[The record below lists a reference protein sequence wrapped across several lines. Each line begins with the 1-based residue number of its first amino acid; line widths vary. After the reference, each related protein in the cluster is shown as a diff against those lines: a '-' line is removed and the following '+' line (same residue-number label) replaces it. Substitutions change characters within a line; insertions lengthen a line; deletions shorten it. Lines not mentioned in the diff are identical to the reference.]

1 MLKVCNL
8 HKPVFFFT
16 LFCFLVWVL
25 PSCKQQ
31 SNVDRQPTMLD
42 SLIER
47 ANSMKE
53 VDNFKGASKYID
65 SVFALIQ
72 APTVKDRF
80 AYYHFYYDMYYDMHD
95 TTRVLQYT
103 DSMIWLLESTNS
115 QKVLSEEYAIA
126 NYTKADRLFE
136 QNNFIEAFRYY
147 HISKE
152 IAKANRDSC
161 ILGYFNYKLGMV
173 LYRGEQYSKS
183 IRYFKESF
191 DGLNSC
197 GDWLPYFYRMQELDG
212 NIALCYNKLGKYD
225 SALIHFNAALVRI
238 EEGKQKYPES
248 KRMLFEKAAGVVFGN
263 MGTAYMGLKKYHEA
277 ETVFLKSIRSNE
289 KKGYDNYDAQYTRIK
304 LADLYIITGRLQEA
318 GRYLDVVKMVLD
330 TLPGAEVRLRWYN
343 SKWKYANAV
352 NNPADAGTFQL
363 AYFMLKDSLNM
374 ANRKIYQM
382 DLDGRVQN
390 MEHETQI
397 TALEKT
403 TESRNM
409 YLVLA
414 LFACLMSVI
423 IGFLVYLNWRES
435 RKHIAKLTELNDEI
449 SAQKQKLEAAISTI
463 GKSTD
468 EKDRILKAVS
478 HDMRSPVNSALALT
492 DLLLSDKEDLT
503 AEQQSYLELIRESCN
518 NALFL
523 TKDLLEAATLK
534 TEELKKEALDVNS
547 MMKGV
552 TELLGFKAAE
562 KNQQINLTLS
572 PESIAAQ
579 LNKEKMTRV
588 INNLVNNAIKFS
600 PSGGQI
606 NVAVS
611 KRDNDLVIAIKDNG
625 IGIPD
630 NIKDKIFDLFTE
642 AKRFGTSG
650 EQPYGLGLSISRQ
663 IVEAHG
669 GHIWFDSVH
678 GAGTTFYVSLP
689 LL

>member
-8 HKPVFFFT
+8 HKPVFFFA
-16 LFCFLVWVL
+16 LFCFLVWAL

-31 SNVDRQPTMLD
+31 SDIDRRPTVLD

-47 ANSMKE
+47 ANSLKE
-53 VDNFKGASKYID
+53 VDNFAGASAYID
-65 SVFALIQ
+65 SVYALIQ
-72 APTVKDRF
+72 GPTVKDRF

-95 TTRVLQYT
+95 TARVLQYT

-115 QKVLSEEYAIA
+115 QQVLSEEYAIA

-136 QNNFIEAFRYY
+136 QNNFTEAFRYY

-152 IAKANRDSC
+152 IAKANNDSC

-183 IRYFKESF
+183 IRYFMEAF

-212 NIALCYNKLGKYD
+212 NIGLCYNKLGKYD
-225 SALIHFNAALVRI
+225 SALIHFNAALLRI
-238 EEGKQKYPES
+238 EVGKKKYPDN
-248 KRMLFEKAAGVVFGN
+248 KRMLFEKAEGVTLGN
-263 MGTAYMGLKKYHEA
+263 MGTAYVGLKKYQEA
-277 ETVFLKSIRSNE
+277 ENVFLKSILINE
-289 KKGYDNYDAQYTRIK
+289 RKGYDNYDAQYTRIK
-304 LADLYIITGRLQEA
+304 LTDLYITTGRLQEA
-318 GRYLDVVKMVLD
+318 GRYLDTVKTVLD
-330 TLPGAEVRLRWYN
+330 TLPSAEVRLRWYN
-343 SKWKYANAV
+343 SKWKYANSV
-352 NNPADAGTFQL
+352 NNPTDAGTFQL

-374 ANRKIYQM
+374 TNRKIYQM

-403 TESRNM
+403 GESRNI
-409 YLVLA
+409 YLILA
-414 LFACLMSVI
+414 LFACFMSAI
-423 IGFLVYLNWRES
+423 IGLLVYLNWRES
-435 RKHIAKLTELNDEI
+435 RKHIVKLTELNDEI
-449 SAQKQKLEAAISTI
+449 NAQKQKLEAAIMTI
-463 GKSTD
+463 GKGTD

-492 DLLLSDKEDLT
+492 DLLLSDKESLT
-503 AEQQSYLELIRESCN
+503 VEQQSYLELIKESCN

-534 TEELKKEALDVNS
+534 TEELKKEWLDVNM
-547 MMKGV
+547 MMKSV

-572 PESIAAQ
+572 PEPIAAQ

-600 PSGGQI
+600 PPGGQI

-650 EQPYGLGLSISRQ
+650 EQPYGLGLSISKQ

-689 LL
+689 LV